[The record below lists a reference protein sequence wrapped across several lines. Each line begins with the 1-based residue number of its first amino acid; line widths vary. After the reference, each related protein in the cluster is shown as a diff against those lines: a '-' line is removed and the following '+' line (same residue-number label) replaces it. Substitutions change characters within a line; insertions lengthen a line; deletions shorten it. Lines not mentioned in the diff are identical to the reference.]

1 MANYDNLISAIK
13 ASIKPNGTQA
23 ITGQV
28 LQDTLLGMVSQLGK
42 NYAFGGVATPSTNPG
57 TPTTNTFYIATE
69 AGTYANMGGVV
80 LNASE
85 FAVIAWDGTV
95 WSKHTVFDVLSLPEA
110 EGADPQTLVSIVVDG
125 NQLKQVKLASMLS
138 YKEEEVAYGVEWNVS
153 VSSSAMTRIGNMS
166 LHRSLPIHK
175 KMKGCL
181 LDDDGNVVE
190 YLPDDDW
197 TSATLD
203 GSRGQVMVEI
213 PMHYRKFETIGN
225 VRRCWVSEYPV
236 SGYHKVPKMYISA
249 YEASVQRSTLKLA
262 SVKNTTADYRGGNNK
277 SAWDGTYRTLL
288 GRPATAISRTNFRS
302 YARNR
307 KSSTTEWNCQ
317 DYNAYKAIFWLYVVE
332 YANSNCQLAFNGAKD
347 SNGYA
352 QGGLGNGV
360 TTMSRSAW
368 GAYNSY
374 CPFVPCGH
382 TNELGNGSGE
392 VAYDV
397 KQENGSI
404 LATVYANRYRGIENP
419 FGHIWKWTDGI
430 NIQINPT
437 AENGGDNTSKVY
449 VADDPAAYND
459 SNYDGYTM
467 RGLEAR
473 DNEYVKEL
481 VFGEFGDIMPATV
494 GGGSTTYWA
503 DYHHTDIPTATTL
516 RGVLFGGATHDGALA
531 GFGYAH
537 SINAP
542 SHTSAFIG
550 SRLCFI
556 PQK

>member
-1 MANYDNLISAIK
+1 MANYDNLI
-13 ASIKPNGTQA
+13 ASIKGAIKNNNTQA

-28 LQDTLLGMVSQLGK
+28 LQDAMLDMVSQLGK

-69 AGTYANMGGVV
+69 AGTYTKMGGVV

-85 FAVIAWDGTV
+85 FAVIAWNGTV
-95 WSKHTVFDVLSLPEA
+95 WSKHTVFDVLSLPDA

-138 YKEEEVAYGVEWNVS
+138 YKEDEVAYGVEWNVT

-166 LHRSLPIHK
+166 LHRSLPIQK

-190 YLPDDDW
+190 YLPEDDW
-197 TSATLD
+197 TGATLD
-203 GSRGQVMVEI
+203 GSKGQVMVEI

-225 VRRCWVSEYPV
+225 IRRCWVSEYPV

-249 YEASVQRSTLKLA
+249 YEATVQRSTTKLC
-262 SVKNTTADYRGGNNK
+262 SVVNTDADYRGGNNNT
-277 SAWDGTYRTLL
+277 AWDGTYRSLL
-288 GRPATAISRTNFRS
+288 GRPATFISRTNFRA
-302 YARNR
+302 YARKR
-307 KSSTTEWNCQ
+307 KTTTKEWNCQ

-352 QGGLGNGV
+352 QGGLGNGITNMV
-360 TTMSRSAW
+360 SW
-368 GAYNSY
+368 DVYNSY
-374 CPFVPCGH
+374 NPFVPCGH

-397 KQENGSI
+397 KQADGSI
-404 LATVYANRYRGIENP
+404 LVTVYANRYRGIENP
-419 FGHIWKWTDGI
+419 FGHIWEWTDGI

-449 VADDPAAYND
+449 VADDPASYND

-473 DNEYVKEL
+473 SEGYVKEL
-481 VFGEFGDIMPATV
+481 VFGEFGDIMPAAV

-503 DYHHTDIPTATTL
+503 DFHYTNIQTATTL
-516 RGVLFGGATHDGALA
+516 RGVLFGGYAHEGATA
-531 GFGYAH
+531 GFGCATSRYAPSNTYAH
-537 SINAP
+537 
-542 SHTSAFIG
+542 FG